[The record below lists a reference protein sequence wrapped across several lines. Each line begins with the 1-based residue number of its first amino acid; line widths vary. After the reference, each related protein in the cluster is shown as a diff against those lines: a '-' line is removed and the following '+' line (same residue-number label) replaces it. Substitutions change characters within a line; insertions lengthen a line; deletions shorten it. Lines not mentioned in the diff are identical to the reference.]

1 MSIRIKTGGSVKT
14 LSNVNVNGAGVEK
27 IGVDGKPVFLLVG
40 YGGYRSYGSGIIP
53 NKFTFNTSKYGGT
66 DEFRV
71 SMEGF
76 IQTEGVS
83 SDFEYV
89 VTVKVA
95 MNGVPEFRIF
105 EISIT
110 GSFSET
116 HIHLHMLNDQH
127 QNDVEDVIWV
137 GSFDTSSYKEILDI
151 EVNNEGNNLR
161 VIFMGGYKTIILNPS
176 SENPPN
182 VTWYNKDYPVFTVS
196 GSTTTAQKYG
206 FMVKGEGV
214 KTARTV

>member
-1 MSIRIKTGGSVKT
+1 MPVKINGVELTNIQVGG
-14 LSNVNVNGAGVEK
+14 VNVEKVGVE
-27 IGVDGKPVFLLVG
+27 GRPVFLLVG
-40 YGGYRSYGSGIIP
+40 RGGYNNYGTGTLP
-53 NKFTFNTSKYGGT
+53 NSFTFNTSQYGGV

-71 SMEGF
+71 SMKGF
-76 IQTEGVS
+76 NLAGGGS

-89 VTVKVA
+89 MTVKVA

-110 GSFSET
+110 GSLSDT
-116 HIHLHMLNDQH
+116 HIHLHMLNDQY

-137 GSFDTSSYKEILDI
+137 GSFNTSSYKEILDI

-161 VIFMGGYKTIILNPS
+161 VMFMGGYKTIILNPS

-182 VTWYNKDYPVFTVS
+182 VTWYNKDYPVFYVS
-196 GSTTTAQKYG
+196 GSTTTAQGYG
-206 FMVKGEGV
+206 FQVNGEGV